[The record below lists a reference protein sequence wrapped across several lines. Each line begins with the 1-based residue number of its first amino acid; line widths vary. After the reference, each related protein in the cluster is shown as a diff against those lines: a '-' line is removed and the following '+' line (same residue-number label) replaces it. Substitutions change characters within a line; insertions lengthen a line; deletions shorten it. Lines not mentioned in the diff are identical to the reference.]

1 MTRLELVGLQFA
13 MESDAHETDAGKVWR
28 NDHLQL
34 KTGGMTGQKA
44 RSSLVTTGLGRPLG
58 VTEAAVLSGNPC

>member
-1 MTRLELVGLQFA
+1 MTRLELVGLEFA

-34 KTGGMTGQKA
+34 KTGGMTGKKRDLHWTLQ
-44 RSSLVTTGLGRPLG
+44 V
-58 VTEAAVLSGNPC
+58 